1 MWFPDAFPAP
11 WRELMCAVEENSVP
25 EIDGED
31 NLKTMAAVDTYYL
44 SAREGRAVTLA
55 EVMKVEPTSGQGS
68 PTSRRS
74 GP

>member
-1 MWFPDAFPAP
+1 MDQIGMTSQPADS
-11 WRELMCAVEENSVP
+11 AISQYSVLP
-25 EIDGED
+25 VPAIDGED
-31 NLKTMAAVDTYYL
+31 NLKTMAAVDACYL

-74 GP
+74 SP